1 MITSFKRNYLTL
13 ARSCFCKGKIF
24 RKSSS
29 LLSIICSMRSL
40 DAHETVLKKK
50 MKLLE
55 IAGNENKKTNRNSSY
70 FLLSSWASSLKGFW
84 ISTLVPMFQGN
95 LIAQDHSVIYIYIT
109 EWSTKVEIQNPL
121 SEDPLRIRTPINTD
135 TMDTFLCPEAQ
146 TLSTLLFTGTGYLR
160 TVCFPCH
167 NHVLFVDILHCP
179 NNDRFLGLS
188 SRIAWMIDFK

>member
-95 LIAQDHSVIYIYIT
+95 LIAQDHSVIYIYIY
-109 EWSTKVEIQNPL
+109 ILL
-121 SEDPLRIRTPINTD
+121 SGLPRSRFKIPWVRIPWEYGHRLIRTHWTL
-135 TMDTFLCPEAQ
+135 FCVLRRKLCQPC
-146 TLSTLLFTGTGYLR
+146 YLR
-160 TVCFPCH
+160 ALAICVPSVSLVTTTCY
-167 NHVLFVDILHCP
+167 L
-179 NNDRFLGLS
+179 
-188 SRIAWMIDFK
+188 

>member
-1 MITSFKRNYLTL
+1 MGILTQGIL
-13 ARSCFCKGKIF
+13 NLDLGTNVPRQPYST
-24 RKSSS
+24 RP
-29 LLSIICSMRSL
+29 LS
-40 DAHETVLKKK
+40 H
-50 MKLLE
+50 
-55 IAGNENKKTNRNSSY
+55 
-70 FLLSSWASSLKGFW
+70 
-84 ISTLVPMFQGN
+84 
-95 LIAQDHSVIYIYIT
+95 IYIYIT

-188 SRIAWMIDFK
+188 SRIAWYVWFYVSLSFRVLYSHLIITTQVSLPWLFRAVIVPTLLPLCLS